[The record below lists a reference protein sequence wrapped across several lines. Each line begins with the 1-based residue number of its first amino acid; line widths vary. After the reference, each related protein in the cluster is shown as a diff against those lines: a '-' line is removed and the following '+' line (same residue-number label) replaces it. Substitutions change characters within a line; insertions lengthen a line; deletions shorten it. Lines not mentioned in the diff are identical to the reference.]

1 GVIAANFRGATLGT
15 IRPRRIATGAHA
27 AARAPAA
34 IVSVRTGIGAV
45 TVRAA
50 VGVRTVDAV
59 VDIVVGIGPEVI
71 IGIRPVNII
80 KQVVI
85 GVRPEQRSEPA
96 EDEAATPPRPG
107 RTRERTVEARLPEL
121 RSQCHIGDGAVP
133 EHPATRIPRACRG
146 TSDRV
151 SRRPGEPVARAKPG
165 TLRTT
170 TSD

>member
-1 GVIAANFRGATLGT
+1 
-15 IRPRRIATGAHA
+15 P
-27 AARAPAA
+27 A

-165 TLRTT
+165 TLRTA
-170 TSD
+170 TSDRTSCNARSADARPAGMRRAPGETAASD

>member
-1 GVIAANFRGATLGT
+1 
-15 IRPRRIATGAHA
+15 TGAHA
-27 AARAPAA
+27 AARAPAV

-59 VDIVVGIGPEVI
+59 VDIVVGIGPEVV

-80 KQVVI
+80 EQVVI

-107 RTRERTVEARLPEL
+107 GTRDRPGEARLPEL
-121 RSQCHIGDGAVP
+121 RWQGDVGEGAVADPPAPRIAHACSGPP
-133 EHPATRIPRACRG
+133 ERVGRRG
-146 TSDRV
+146 GD
-151 SRRPGEPVARAKPG
+151 PVARAAEPPRRDAG
-165 TLRTT
+165 TLRTA
-170 TSD
+170 TSN